1 MSRSAALTLASRW
14 PSVRAI
20 VAGFLVTVVL
30 SLTVDEI
37 LHLAG
42 IYPPWGDPMPQPALN
57 TLALSYRCVITVYA
71 MYLTARLAPRAPLKH
86 ALIGGAIGT
95 VLGTIGAIGTMP
107 LQLGPAWYPISL
119 AASALPLAWL
129 GGSIRERQLRA
140 RA

>member
-57 TLALSYRCVITVYA
+57 ALALSYRCVITV
-71 MYLTARLAPRAPLKH
+71 
-86 ALIGGAIGT
+86 
-95 VLGTIGAIGTMP
+95 
-107 LQLGPAWYPISL
+107 
-119 AASALPLAWL
+119 
-129 GGSIRERQLRA
+129 
-140 RA
+140 